1 MPAGHIAV
9 FKPGMRITDA
19 GLITIDRVE
28 CITLA
33 ENMRR
38 NMLHR
43 YPKEIVRVIQLRGAL
58 NRRIRNVEKHQ

>member
-1 MPAGHIAV
+1 MPVGHIII
-9 FKPGMRITDA
+9 FKPGMRTTDA
-19 GLITIDRVE
+19 SLITIDRVE

-43 YPKEIVRVIQLRGAL
+43 YPQEIVRAIQLRGAL